1 MNHNGKTT
9 IIEKSF
15 RHFAPL
21 AVDGSRS
28 PPPHYQNHW
37 ITGCL
42 FKNRIENKEIK
53 RMNQKNKKYMCPI
66 VFRLFPSHISSR
78 IQLPCGT
85 IFLMRPSYYWSG
97 FAVPNLKQRLIPN
110 KTICCNFILR
120 KSIFKH
126 VIIGERKYVISSLC
140 TLMDIEYGM

>member
-1 MNHNGKTT
+1 MFTGINVHWYKCSLVYMCPPFSKPLDNGLLQ
-9 IIEKSF
+9 IIIQK
-15 RHFAPL
+15 P
-21 AVDGSRS
+21 
-28 PPPHYQNHW
+28 
-37 ITGCL
+37 
-42 FKNRIENKEIK
+42 NRKQRDK
-53 RMNQKNKKYMCPI
+53 RMNQKKKKFWWQKVYVPH
-66 VFRLFPSHISSR
+66 RLSTFPSHISSR
-78 IQLPCGT
+78 IQCALQHPSF
-85 IFLMRPSYYWSG
+85 FLMRPSYYWSG